1 MKQFL
6 CIQVRFL
13 RGSCHGRGD
22 GDVPEWPPS
31 PLRLFQALVSAAS
44 FRWGWGKQID
54 SAADDSAADF
64 LRWLER
70 LSAPRILAPPVRK
83 TASFRLYVPNNT
95 ADLAVP
101 AWKKEI
107 QSNLRD
113 VEKYQKMRTEK
124 DVCGHQIEN
133 EGEDAPLSFVWSV
146 EKLDGDP
153 SLHIGR
159 LKDAAASLTHLG
171 WGIDMAAADARL
183 LSAEEVEK
191 LPGESY
197 QPVDEETGFQLRVP
211 ISGTFEALKNRH
223 HNEFLKRI
231 RIERKEQTFH
241 PVPKITTFCNRYYL
255 TANKSRK
262 PRVVAF
268 ALLPRKQ
275 NTNARFQAFDPVEQG
290 TAVAA
295 MIRHLVSETEFHK
308 QLGWKP
314 EQLAMLHGHGETE
327 NDGRSRQPVS
337 GPRLA
342 IFPLPTIEPRGQ
354 GQSKVIGSI
363 RRVLLT
369 IMRGDEKAP
378 AKLDEVKRL
387 LAGRDL
393 EPNPNDRRR
402 TPSAI
407 LSPIHKDKDKVVQ
420 EYLRPAKSW
429 TTVSPVVL
437 PGFDDRGGLRRR
449 LRPPQVENLSAS
461 EKKEILRKLEKRTE
475 DLLRKAIL
483 HAGYSAEMAENAK
496 LCWRGTGFWPGTA
509 LAGKSFVPQYLR
521 PFRRLHVRIDWRD
534 SKGKPIEVNG
544 PVCLGGGRFLG
555 MGLFARYNVATA

>member
-22 GDVPEWPPS
+22 GGVPEWPPS
-31 PLRLFQALVSAAS
+31 PLRLFQALVAAAS
-44 FRWGWGKQID
+44 SRWSKQDHPAVD
-54 SAADDSAADF
+54 S

-70 LSAPRILAPPVRK
+70 LSAPEILAPPVRK
-83 TASFRLYVPNNT
+83 TAPFRLYVPNNT

-101 AWKKEI
+101 GPTGWKKGR
-107 QSNLRD
+107 QSDLKD
-113 VEKYQKMRTEK
+113 VKKYQGMRTEK
-124 DVCGHQIEN
+124 DVQGHQIEN
-133 EGEDAPLSFVWSV
+133 EEEDSPVSFVWTI

-153 SLHIGR
+153 SSYIGR

-183 LSAEEVEK
+183 LSAAEVKK

-197 QPVDEETGFQLRVP
+197 RPVDEETGLSLRVP
-211 ISGTFEALKNRH
+211 IPGTFEALKERH
-223 HNEFLKRI
+223 QKFLN
-231 RIERKEQTFH
+231 RIEIKGKEQTFH
-241 PVPKITTFCNRYYL
+241 PVPDLTSFHKAYYL
-255 TANKSRK
+255 SANKSRK
-262 PRVVAF
+262 PRVAAF
-268 ALLPRKQ
+268 AILPPREQ
-275 NTNARFQAFDPVEQG
+275 SASARFQAFDPVEQG
-290 TAVAA
+290 TDVAT
-295 MIRHLVSETEFHK
+295 MVRDLVSETKFHE

-342 IFPLPTIEPRGQ
+342 ILPLPSLEGRGQ
-354 GQSKVIGSI
+354 GQSRVLGSI

-369 IMRGDEKAP
+369 IMRGDEKSP

-393 EPNPNDRRR
+393 PPNPNDRR
-402 TPSAI
+402 TPSAV
-407 LSPIHKDKDKVVQ
+407 LSPIHKDKVVR
-420 EYLRPAKSW
+420 EYLSPAKSW
-429 TTVSPVVL
+429 ATVTPVVL
-437 PGFDDRGGLRRR
+437 PGFDDPGGLRRR
-449 LRPPQVENLSAS
+449 LRPPQVENLSAK
-461 EKKEILRKLEKRTE
+461 EKKEILRKLEKRI
-475 DLLRKAIL
+475 DQLLRKAII
-483 HAGYSAEMAENAK
+483 HAGYSVEMAENAK

-509 LAGKSFVPQYLR
+509 LAGKSFVPKYLR
-521 PFRRLHVRIDWRD
+521 QYRRLHVRIDWRN
-534 SKGKPIEVNG
+534 SKGKLIEVNG

-555 MGLFARYNVATA
+555 MGLFARYNVPTA

>member
-13 RGSCHGRGD
+13 RSSCHGRGD
-22 GDVPEWPPS
+22 GGVPEWPPS
-31 PLRLFQALVSAAS
+31 PLRLFQALVAAAS
-44 FRWGWGKQID
+44 FRWGQQI
-54 SAADDSAADF
+54 DSAADF

-70 LSAPRILAPPVRK
+70 LSAPRIFAPPVRK
-83 TASFRLYVPNNT
+83 TAPFRLYVPNNT

-101 AWKKEI
+101 AWKKGS
-107 QSNLRD
+107 QSDLKD
-113 VEKYQKMRTEK
+113 VKKYQGMRTEK
-124 DVCGHQIEN
+124 DVQGHQIEN
-133 EGEDAPLSFVWSV
+133 EDEDAPVSFVWTI

-153 SLHIGR
+153 GSYIGR

-183 LSAEEVEK
+183 LSAEAVEK

-197 QPVDEETGFQLRVP
+197 QPADEETELPLRVP
-211 ISGTFEALKNRH
+211 IRGTFEALKKRH
-223 HNEFLKRI
+223 HKFLNRI
-231 RIERKEQTFH
+231 GIEGKERTFQ
-241 PVPKITTFCNRYYL
+241 PVPDLTTFCKRYYL
-255 TANKSRK
+255 SPNKSRK
-262 PRVVAF
+262 PRVAAF

-275 NTNARFQAFDPVEQG
+275 NTSARFQAFDPVEQG
-290 TAVAA
+290 TVVAA
-295 MIRHLVSETEFHK
+295 MVRHLVSKTEEFHK
-308 QLGWKP
+308 QLGWEPKD
-314 EQLAMLHGHGETE
+314 LAMLHGHGETE
-327 NDGRSRQPVS
+327 NDDRSHQPVS

-342 IFPLPTIEPRGQ
+342 ILPLPTIEPRDQ

-369 IMRGDEKAP
+369 IMRGDEKAS
-378 AKLDEVKRL
+378 AKLSEVQRL
-387 LAGRDL
+387 LAGKVLR
-393 EPNPNDRRR
+393 PNPKDRR
-402 TPSAI
+402 TPFAV
-407 LSPIHKDKDKVVQ
+407 LSPIHRDKVVR

-429 TTVSPVVL
+429 ATVTPVVL
-437 PGFDDRGGLRRR
+437 PGFDDPGGLRRR
-449 LRPPQVENLSAS
+449 LRPPQVENLSAK
-461 EKKEILRKLEKRTE
+461 EKKEILGKLEKRIE
-475 DLLRKAIL
+475 DLLRKAIR
-483 HAGYSAEMAENAK
+483 HAGYSTEMAENAK

-555 MGLFARYNVATA
+555 MGLFAHYNVATA

>member
-22 GDVPEWPPS
+22 GDAPEWPPS
-31 PLRLFQALVSAAS
+31 PLRLFQALVAAAS
-44 FRWGWGKQID
+44 SRWGKHHSAVD
-54 SAADDSAADF
+54 S

-70 LSAPRILAPPVRK
+70 LSAPKILAPPARK
-83 TASFRLYVPNNT
+83 TTPFRLYVPNNT
-95 ADLAVP
+95 ADLAVT
-101 AWKKEI
+101 AWKKGTR
-107 QSNLRD
+107 SNLKD
-113 VEKYQKMRTEK
+113 VRTEK

-133 EGEDAPLSFVWSV
+133 EGEDDPVSFVWPV

-183 LSAEEVEK
+183 LSAEAVEK

-197 QPVDEETGFQLRVP
+197 QPVDEKTDLQLRVP
-211 ISGTFEALKNRH
+211 IPGTFEALKKRH
-223 HNEFLKRI
+223 HKFLN
-231 RIERKEQTFH
+231 RIEIKGKKQTFH
-241 PVPKITTFCNRYYL
+241 PVPDLTTFRKAYYL
-255 TANKSRK
+255 SANKSRK

-268 ALLPRKQ
+268 ELHPLEQ
-275 NTNARFQAFDPVEQG
+275 NTSARFQAFNPVEQG

-295 MIRHLVSETEFHK
+295 MVRHLVSKPEFHK

-314 EQLAMLHGHGETE
+314 EQLTMLHGHGETE

-342 IFPLPTIEPRGQ
+342 ILPLPTLESRGQ
-354 GQSKVIGSI
+354 GKSKVLGSI

-369 IMRGDEKAP
+369 IMRGDEKSP
-378 AKLDEVKRL
+378 ANLDEVQRL
-387 LAGRDL
+387 LDGQVLR
-393 EPNPNDRRR
+393 PNPNDRRI
-402 TPSAI
+402 PSAV
-407 LSPIHKDKDKVVQ
+407 LSRIYYEDKVVR

-429 TTVSPVVL
+429 ATVTPVVL
-437 PGFDDRGGLRRR
+437 PGFDDPGGLRRK
-449 LRPPQVENLSAS
+449 LRPPQVENLSAK
-461 EKKEILRKLEKRTE
+461 EKREILGKLEKRTE

-483 HAGYSAEMAENAK
+483 HAGYSAEMAKNAK
-496 LCWRGTGFWPGTA
+496 LYWRSAGFWPGAA
-509 LAGKSFVPQYLR
+509 LSGKSFVPQYLR
-521 PFRRLHVRIDWRD
+521 QYRRLHVRIDWRD
-534 SKGKPIEVNG
+534 SEGKLIEVNG

-555 MGLFARYNVATA
+555 MGLFAPYNVATA

>member
-13 RGSCHGRGD
+13 RGSCHGRED
-22 GDVPEWPPS
+22 GDAPEWPPS
-31 PLRLFQALVSAAS
+31 PLRLFQALVAAAS

-54 SAADDSAADF
+54 SAADF
-64 LRWLER
+64 LRWLEK
-70 LSAPRILAPPVRK
+70 LSAPEILAPPARK

-101 AWKKEI
+101 GPTGWKKGS
-107 QSNLRD
+107 QSDLKD
-113 VEKYQKMRTEK
+113 VKKYQGMRTEK
-124 DVCGHQIEN
+124 DVQGHQIEN
-133 EGEDAPLSFVWSV
+133 EEEDSPVSFVWTI

-159 LKDAAASLTHLG
+159 LKDSAASLTHLG
-171 WGIDMAAADARL
+171 WGIDMATADAQL
-183 LSAEEVEK
+183 LSAAEVEK

-197 QPVDEETGFQLRVP
+197 QPVDEETGLPLRVP
-211 ISGTFEALKNRH
+211 IPGTFEALKKRH
-223 HNEFLKRI
+223 QKFLN
-231 RIERKEQTFH
+231 RIERKKQIFQPVPDLTTFH
-241 PVPKITTFCNRYYL
+241 KAYYL
-255 TANKSRK
+255 SPNKSRK
-262 PRVVAF
+262 PRVAAF
-268 ALLPRKQ
+268 ALLPLPREQNQ
-275 NTNARFQAFDPVEQG
+275 NTSARFQAFDPVEQG
-290 TAVAA
+290 TAVAE
-295 MIRHLVSETEFHK
+295 MIRRLVSETKFHE

-327 NDGRSRQPVS
+327 NDDCSHQPVS

-342 IFPLPTIEPRGQ
+342 ILPLPSLEGRGQ
-354 GQSKVIGSI
+354 GQSRVLGSI

-369 IMRGDEKAP
+369 IMRGDEKAS
-378 AKLDEVKRL
+378 AKLSEVQRL
-387 LAGRDL
+387 LAGKVL
-393 EPNPNDRRR
+393 QPNSNDRR
-402 TPSAI
+402 TPFAV
-407 LSPIHKDKDKVVQ
+407 LSPIHQDKVIQ

-429 TTVSPVVL
+429 ATVSPVVL
-437 PGFDDRGGLRRR
+437 PGFDDPGGLRRK
-449 LRPPQVENLSAS
+449 LRPPQVENLSTS

-475 DLLRKAIL
+475 HLLRKAIH
-483 HAGYSAEMAENAK
+483 HAGYSTEIAENAE

-555 MGLFARYNVATA
+555 MGLFARYDVAAA

>member
-13 RGSCHGRGD
+13 RSSCHGRGD
-22 GDVPEWPPS
+22 GGVPEWPPS
-31 PLRLFQALVSAAS
+31 PLRLFQALVAAAS
-44 FRWGWGKQID
+44 SRWGWGKQID

-70 LSAPRILAPPVRK
+70 LPAPEIFAPPARR
-83 TASFRLYVPNNT
+83 TAPFRLYVPNNT

-101 AWKKEI
+101 SWKKGS
-107 QSNLRD
+107 QSDLKD

-124 DVCGHQIEN
+124 DVRSHQIEN
-133 EGEDAPLSFVWSV
+133 EGEDAPVSFVWPI

-211 ISGTFEALKNRH
+211 IPGTFEALKKRH
-223 HNEFLKRI
+223 HKFLN
-231 RIERKEQTFH
+231 RIEIEGKKQTFQ
-241 PVPKITTFCNRYYL
+241 PVPDLTTFCKRYYL
-255 TANKSRK
+255 SPNKSRK
-262 PRVVAF
+262 PRVAAF
-268 ALLPRKQ
+268 ALLPEQ
-275 NTNARFQAFDPVEQG
+275 NTSARFQAFDPVEQG

-295 MIRHLVSETEFHK
+295 MVRHLVSKPEFHK
-308 QLGWKP
+308 QLGWQSKD
-314 EQLAMLHGHGETE
+314 LAMLHGHGETE
-327 NDGRSRQPVS
+327 NDDRSHQPVS

-342 IFPLPTIEPRGQ
+342 ILPLPSLEGRGQ
-354 GQSKVIGSI
+354 GRVLGSI

-369 IMRGDEKAP
+369 IMRGDEKSP
-378 AKLDEVKRL
+378 AKLDEVQRL
-387 LAGRDL
+387 LSGRIL
-393 EPNPNDRRR
+393 RPNSNDRR
-402 TPSAI
+402 TLSAI
-407 LSPIHKDKDKVVQ
+407 LSPIYEDKVVR

-429 TTVSPVVL
+429 ASVTPIVL
-437 PGFDDRGGLRRR
+437 PGFDDPGGLRRK
-449 LRPPQVENLSAS
+449 LRPPQVENLSAK
-461 EKKEILRKLEKRTE
+461 EKKEILGKLEKRIE
-475 DLLRKAIL
+475 DLLRKAIR
-483 HAGYSAEMAENAK
+483 HAGYSTEMAENAK
-496 LCWRGTGFWPGTA
+496 LYWRGTGFWPGTA
-509 LAGKSFVPQYLR
+509 LAGKSFVPPYLR

-534 SKGKPIEVNG
+534 SKGKLIEVNG

>member
-1 MKQFL
+1 MTNALIAVMKQLL

-13 RGSCHGRGD
+13 RDSCHGRGD
-22 GDVPEWPPS
+22 GDAPEWPPS
-31 PLRLFQALVSAAS
+31 PLRLFQALVAAAS

-70 LSAPRILAPPVRK
+70 LSAPRIFAPPVRE
-83 TASFRLYVPNNT
+83 TAPFRLYVPNNT

-101 AWKKEI
+101 GRTGWKKGI
-107 QSNLRD
+107 QSNLKD

-124 DVCGHQIEN
+124 DVQGHQIEN
-133 EGEDAPLSFVWSV
+133 EDEDSPVSFVWTI

-153 SLHIGR
+153 SSYIGR

-183 LSAEEVEK
+183 LSAAEVKK

-197 QPVDEETGFQLRVP
+197 RPVDEETDLSLRVP
-211 ISGTFEALKNRH
+211 IPCTFDDLSKH
-223 HNEFLKRI
+223 YQKFLDQ
-231 RIERKEQTFH
+231 IEEKKQTFQ
-241 PVPKITTFCNRYYL
+241 PAPKSTKFRKRYYL
-255 TANKSRK
+255 SPNKSRK
-262 PRVVAF
+262 PRVAAF

-275 NTNARFQAFDPVEQG
+275 NTSVRFQAFDPVEQG
-290 TAVAA
+290 TAVAD
-295 MIRHLVSETEFHK
+295 MVRHLVSKPKFHT

-327 NDGRSRQPVS
+327 NDNRSHQPVS

-342 IFPLPTIEPRGQ
+342 ILPLPSLEGRGQ
-354 GQSKVIGSI
+354 GRSRVLGSI

-369 IMRGDEKAP
+369 IMRGDEKSS
-378 AKLDEVKRL
+378 AKLDEVQRL
-387 LAGRDL
+387 LEGRVL
-393 EPNPNDRRR
+393 
-402 TPSAI
+402 PSAV
-407 LSPIHKDKDKVVQ
+407 LSPIHKDKVVQ
-420 EYLRPAKSW
+420 EYLCPASSW
-429 TTVSPVVL
+429 ATVSPVVL
-437 PGFDDRGGLRRR
+437 PGFDDPGGLRRK
-449 LRPPQVENLSAS
+449 LRPPQVENLSAK
-461 EKKEILRKLEKRTE
+461 EKREILCKLEKRIE
-475 DLLRKAIL
+475 DLIRKAIR
-483 HAGYSAEMAENAK
+483 HAGYSTEMAENAR

-521 PFRRLHVRIDWRD
+521 QYRRLHVRIDWRD
-534 SKGKPIEVNG
+534 SKGKLIEVSG

-555 MGLFARYNVATA
+555 MGLFARYDVVAA